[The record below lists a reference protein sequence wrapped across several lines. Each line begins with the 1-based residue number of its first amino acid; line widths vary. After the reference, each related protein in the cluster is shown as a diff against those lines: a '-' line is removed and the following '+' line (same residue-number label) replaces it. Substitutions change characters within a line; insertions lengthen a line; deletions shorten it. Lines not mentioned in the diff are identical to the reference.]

1 MANAQES
8 PVGQGVK
15 QEIITE
21 SYGNWKL
28 RCITVQTESP
38 PIPHKQ
44 CELMYV
50 AQMKEDNIA
59 LTVVTLSFASD
70 TSNDK
75 KKSSFVMTSIGP
87 LNIYLPEGITY
98 SVDGQYLMK
107 TAFNNCNEAGCWSQ
121 QSLSNKMLN
130 SFKKGHIGKA
140 EFRMINGQ
148 PVTVEFSL
156 NGISAAFD
164 ALSKM

>member
-38 PIPHKQ
+38 PILHKQ

-59 LTVVTLSFASD
+59 LTVLTLSFASY

-98 SVDGQYLMK
+98 SVDGSIPYEDCFQ
-107 TAFNNCNEAGCWSQ
+107 
-121 QSLSNKMLN
+121 
-130 SFKKGHIGKA
+130 
-140 EFRMINGQ
+140 
-148 PVTVEFSL
+148 
-156 NGISAAFD
+156 
-164 ALSKM
+164 